1 MAEVLDTRSVAT
13 GSRRAW
19 SAPKGASISPMRQH
33 PRRRLATKAKRLT
46 SRWAYSA
53 LVIAAVLAGAP
64 APVAADVFVPSF
76 RDPHHKVEKPEL
88 ATLRS
93 LRFLTEDDFPP
104 FHFALPDGT
113 LAGFDVDLAR
123 AICEELKISCTI
135 QARRFDTLIQS
146 LDDNQGDAMMGS
158 IRIDAKSR
166 AELDFTLPYMLAP
179 ARFVVPDTTRLA
191 EMVPES
197 LQGKRVGVL
206 DASAHQAFLA
216 TFFPGTTLKA
226 YDSPASLREALTKRE
241 IDALFGDALSLSFWL
256 QAQDAGRCCRFLGGP
271 FIDRRFF
278 GEGMAIAVKKGN
290 DPIRQALDWALA
302 TLSARGTTTELY
314 LKYFPLGAF

>member
-1 MAEVLDTRSVAT
+1 MMRLTLRST
-13 GSRRAW
+13 
-19 SAPKGASISPMRQH
+19 SAAFAL
-33 PRRRLATKAKRLT
+33 LATAAI
-46 SRWAYSA
+46 S
-53 LVIAAVLAGAP
+53 LVP
-64 APVAADVFVPSF
+64 AAADVFVPSF
-76 RDPHHKVEKPEL
+76 QDPHHKVAKPEL

-113 LAGFDVDLAR
+113 LGGFDIDLAR
-123 AICEELKISCTI
+123 AICEELKITCTI
-135 QARRFDTLIQS
+135 QARRFDTLVAS
-146 LDDNQGDAMMGS
+146 LDDNQGDAMLGS

-166 AELDFTLPYMLAP
+166 AEVDFTLPYMLTP
-179 ARFVVPDTTRLA
+179 ARFVVPESTRLTEA
-191 EMVPES
+191 LPES
-197 LQGKRVGVL
+197 LLGKRVGVL

-216 TFFPGTTLKA
+216 TFFPGTTRKA
-226 YDSPASLREALTKRE
+226 YDSQASLREGLAKGE

-256 QAQDAGRCCRFLGGP
+256 QAQGTVRCCRFLGGP

-278 GEGMAIAVKKGN
+278 GEGVAIAVKKGN

-302 TLSARGTTTELY
+302 GLAARGTTTELY